1 LSFQSC
7 QDIGHVAI
15 AQTTSFEYKPLKNT
29 TITSLY
35 KQHNN
40 WLTGWLCKRLDCPQ
54 DAQDL
59 AQDTFVRIIR
69 SPQTVTKIREPHN
82 YLLTIARGLTVDL
95 FRRRTLEKQYK
106 EALTNLP
113 EFEWP
118 SEEDNALILEALME
132 IDAMLDGL
140 GEKTKQ
146 TFILSR
152 FDGLTY
158 PDIAQQLNISL
169 RTVNNYMAL
178 AMEHCCLF
186 RLQKK
191 IK

>member
-1 LSFQSC
+1 MPIEFLVLP
-7 QDIGHVAI
+7 GHWPCSIV
-15 AQTTSFEYKPLKNT
+15 QTTSFEYKPLENT

-40 WLTGWLCKRLDCPQ
+40 WLTGWLCERLDCPQ
-54 DAQDL
+54 DAQNL
-59 AQDTFVRIIR
+59 AQDTFMQIIR
-69 SPQTVTKIREPHN
+69 SPQTMTKIREPYN

-95 FRRRTLEKQYK
+95 FRRRTLEKQY
-106 EALTNLP
+106 T
-113 EFEWP
+113 
-118 SEEDNALILEALME
+118 EALME
-132 IDAMLDGL
+132 IDAMLEGL

-152 FDGLTY
+152 FNGLTN

-191 IK
+191 IT

>member
-15 AQTTSFEYKPLKNT
+15 AQTTSFEYKPLENT

-54 DAQDL
+54 DDQDL
-59 AQDTFVRIIR
+59 AQDTVMRIIR

-82 YLLTIARGLTVDL
+82 YLLTIARGLNVDL
-95 FRRRTLEKQYK
+95 FRLRTLEKQYI
-106 EALTNLP
+106 EV
-113 EFEWP
+113 
-118 SEEDNALILEALME
+118 LIE

-158 PDIAQQLNISL
+158 PDIAQQLNILL
-169 RTVNNYMAL
+169 RTVNNYMTL

-191 IK
+191 IT